1 VQGAAGDGV
10 DSQEWVVV
18 GRSAVTIQ
26 GLHDHGDVGV
36 HALTVKQGKV
46 VTIKSK
52 EKDKTVETSKSLFTS
67 LQE

>member
-1 VQGAAGDGV
+1 M
-10 DSQEWVVV
+10 
-18 GRSAVTIQ
+18 Q

-67 LQE
+67 LQEEVKTQRKEKKR